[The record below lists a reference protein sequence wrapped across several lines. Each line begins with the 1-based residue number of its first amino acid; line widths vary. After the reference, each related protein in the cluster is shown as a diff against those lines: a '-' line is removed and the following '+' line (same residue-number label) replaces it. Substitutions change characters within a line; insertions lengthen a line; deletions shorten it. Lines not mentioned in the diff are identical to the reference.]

1 METKRKPRRFMT
13 IMGPSGKPVTCYDKS
28 PEEIKKMQDYWK
40 AKFPK
45 YKQLMEL
52 LEKEDEKCEDEEEE

>member
-1 METKRKPRRFMT
+1 MEERKPRRILT
-13 IMGPSGKPVTCYDKS
+13 IMGPSGKPMSCYDKS
-28 PEEIKKMQDYWK
+28 PEEIKKMQEYWK

-45 YKQLMEL
+45 YRELMEL